1 MNDIEISELSSSM
14 SELMPGTYRHYK
26 GNLYQVYGTAT
37 HSETLETLVVYRP
50 LYGEGKLWV
59 RPLIMFTESIVR
71 DDRVLPR
78 FARVTE

>member
-1 MNDIEISELSSSM
+1 MNDENISGLPEATSEL
-14 SELMPGTYRHYK
+14 PTGKYRHYK

-59 RPLIMFTESIVR
+59 RPMSMFAELVNVNGE
-71 DDRVLPR
+71 DVPR
-78 FARVTE
+78 FAQVNE